1 MQDLVTKPSW
11 NSTDVEAWS
20 SHHQGRSMDGFGAS
34 ASRVYTSL
42 MYFEDAFD
50 PDHSKVV
57 MIDLHFLMTWLI
69 EKRRTVLVVSSKV
82 IVTLSNG

>member
-1 MQDLVTKPSW
+1 MQDLVTKPSR

-34 ASRVYTSL
+34 AMRVDTSL
-42 MYFEDAFD
+42 MYFEGAFD

-57 MIDLHFLMTWLI
+57 VIDLHFLMLWFI
-69 EKRRTVLVVSSKV
+69 EKRRTVLVVSLKV
-82 IVTLSNG
+82 IEMLSNG

>member
-1 MQDLVTKPSW
+1 MQDLVTKPSR

-34 ASRVYTSL
+34 ALRVDTSL

-50 PDHSKVV
+50 PDHSKVEMV
-57 MIDLHFLMTWLI
+57 DHNRVDRLM
-69 EKRRTVLVVSSKV
+69 VLVQMPLVK
-82 IVTLSNG
+82 ILL